1 MTPQAPVELDAAAL
15 RGWPLPLLDDAADKE
30 ARGRLLVVAGSREIP
45 GAAVLAATAAL
56 RVGAGKLAIATAES
70 VAASMAFAMPEARVI
85 PLPETPAGGL
95 RAEGIDRL
103 ARSLDGARAVLLGP
117 GLMDT
122 AATCALVAALLP
134 LARGK
139 AVVLDALA
147 MDAALHLGRFE
158 EPVLLTPHA
167 GEMAHLTGLDKQA
180 VQQDAQ
186 AAAADAARRWNAVV
200 AAKGPTTRIA
210 APDGRQWRHT
220 GGNAG
225 LATSG
230 SGDTLA
236 GAIAGLAARGAPL
249 AQACAWGVALHAR
262 AGERLARQVAPVG
275 YLAREIADA
284 MAGVLQE
291 LQG

>member
-1 MTPQAPVELDAAAL
+1 MDAPRTLDAAAL
-15 RGWPLPLLDDAADKE
+15 RGWPLPALDDTADKE

-95 RAEGIDRL
+95 RAEAVDRL
-103 ARSLDGARAVLLGP
+103 ARSLEGARALLVGP
-117 GLMDT
+117 GLMDR

-147 MDAALHLGRFE
+147 MDAAVHLGRFD

-167 GEMAHLTGLDKQA
+167 GEMAHLTGLDKDA
-180 VQQDAQ
+180 VQRDPQ
-186 AAAADAARRWNAVV
+186 AAAAQAACRWNAVV
-200 AAKGPTTRIA
+200 AAKGPATLIA
-210 APDGRQWRHT
+210 APDGGLWRHV

-262 AGERLARQVAPVG
+262 AGEQLAQRVAPVG

-284 MAGVLQE
+284 MAGVLRD
-291 LQG
+291 LQA